1 MPPVLSPNGA
11 RERSRRP
18 APTAMSTKAKRPIW
32 LVRVGRAHVR
42 LWISVAL
49 RLAAMLV
56 LPASPTTI
64 TRMLIGWDIGVM
76 LYLVLVAAMM
86 TGSSVTAI
94 RRNAASQ
101 DEGALALLVLSVAAA
116 VASLGAIFAELAT
129 IDSTNPSYG
138 LYIALTIATVVLSW
152 TFTHTIF
159 ALHYAHEFYGEH
171 ARQRCF
177 RFPDDGQ
184 PDYWDF
190 VYFAFVIGMTFQVSD
205 VAVTQKS
212 ARRLVVAHGVLSF
225 FFTTA
230 IVALTVNIAA
240 NVIQR

>member
-1 MPPVLSPNGA
+1 
-11 RERSRRP
+11 
-18 APTAMSTKAKRPIW
+18 MSTKAKRPIW
-32 LVRVGRAHVR
+32 IVRVGRAHVR

-49 RLAAMLV
+49 GLAAMLA
-56 LPASPTTI
+56 LPASLTAI
-64 TRMLIGWDIGVM
+64 TRILIGWDIGV
-76 LYLVLVAAMM
+76 LIYLVLVAAMM

-94 RRNAASQ
+94 RGNAAAQ
-101 DEGALALLVLSVAAA
+101 DEGALAVLILTVAAA
-116 VASLGAIFAELAT
+116 TASLGAIFVELAD
-129 IDSTNPSYG
+129 IGRANPSYT
-138 LYIALTIATVVLSW
+138 LYVALTIVTVMLSW
-152 TFTHTIF
+152 SFTHTIF

-171 ARQRCF
+171 ARQRCL

-190 VYFAFVIGMTFQVSD
+190 IYFAFVIGMTFQVSD
-205 VAVTQKS
+205 VAVTHKS

-225 FFTTA
+225 LFTTA